1 MRVRMSVSVV
11 LPVLIM
17 TVATGEATAQAQRP
31 PERACAVRWG
41 SLPKTVRA
49 TSAVPLLGARLG
61 RHHCFD
67 RVVFDLSG
75 DAAGYDVR
83 YADEFSKIG
92 SGTPIPVV
100 GGALLVIDVAASGHD
115 RRFNSTVPWQA
126 GDQIVS
132 SDKLVT
138 DGFRTFQS
146 LVYGGSFEGRSVAAL
161 GVRARLPFRVFQL
174 AGQGNTDRIVVDVAH
189 RW

>member
-1 MRVRMSVSVV
+1 MRVRMSLSVV
-11 LPVLIM
+11 LALLGMAV
-17 TVATGEATAQAQRP
+17 TTGEGRADGQRP

-41 SLPKTVRA
+41 SLPKSVGS
-49 TSAVPLLGARLG
+49 TSAVPLVGARLG

-67 RVVFDLSG
+67 RVVFDVAG

-92 SGTPIPVV
+92 SGAPIPVV

-138 DGFRTFQS
+138 DGFQTFQS
-146 LVYGGSFEGRSVAAL
+146 LVYGGSFEGPSVAAL

-174 AGQGNTDRIVVDVAH
+174 EGQGNTDRIVVDVAH